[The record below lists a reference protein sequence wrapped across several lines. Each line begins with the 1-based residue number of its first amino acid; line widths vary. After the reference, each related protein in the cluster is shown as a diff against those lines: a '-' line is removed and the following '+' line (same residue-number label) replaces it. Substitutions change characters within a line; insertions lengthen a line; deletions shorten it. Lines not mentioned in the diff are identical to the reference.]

1 MIPIAVSQRVVI
13 DPIHDERRDALD
25 QRWAQFLLRCGLTPV
40 PVPNQLKAAHRL
52 LETVMVEGILLT
64 GGGDLADYGGDTPE
78 RDETERLMIQF
89 GRDKRL
95 PVLGV
100 CRGMQMIQTF
110 FGVDLHAVDG
120 HVATLHSICIEGKS
134 AEVNSYHRFA
144 ATETV
149 PDLEILAVAA
159 DGIVEAVRHRQER
172 IQGVMWHPER
182 AVPFARRDISFFLRF
197 FDTVTDE

>member
-25 QRWAQFLLRCGLTPV
+25 QRWAQFLLRCGLIPV

-89 GRDKRL
+89 GRDKGL

-110 FGVDLHAVDG
+110 FGVDLHVVDG
-120 HVATLHSICIEGKS
+120 HVATLHSICIEGKPV
-134 AEVNSYHRFA
+134 EVNSYHRFA

-172 IQGVMWHPER
+172 IHGVMWHPER
-182 AVPFARRDISFFLRF
+182 AVPFARRDISFFRRF